1 VELGL
6 AESATMTR
14 ITNPETPTV
23 DQNTQT
29 AIPDAESVV
38 DPVTDATG
46 GDLGHQNPL
55 HDGGQEAE
63 IGIAIGIEIENTD
76 VDGHATTKVHDEDHA
91 VRMTKETT
99 KRSRNAA
106 R

>member
-14 ITNPETPTV
+14 ITNLETLTV

-46 GDLGHQNPL
+46 GDLAHQNPPR
-55 HDGGQEAE
+55 DGGREAE
-63 IGIAIGIEIENTD
+63 IGIAIGTENTD
-76 VDGHATTKVHDEDHA
+76 VDGRATTKVHDEDHA
-91 VRMTKETT
+91 ATMTKKMTNG
-99 KRSRNAA
+99 SRNAA

>member
-1 VELGL
+1 MELGL

-23 DQNTQT
+23 DQNSQT

-46 GDLGHQNPL
+46 GDLGHQNPPRG
-55 HDGGQEAE
+55 GGQEAE
-63 IGIAIGIEIENTD
+63 TGIATGIKNTD

-91 VRMTKETT
+91 ATTTKEMING
-99 KRSRNAA
+99 SRNAA
-106 R
+106 P